1 MVFAGASGAGAD
13 SGGTIVAVNPI
24 QPILT
29 KFNVSLVGQTCTAAA
44 PLERAFAGTTQPA
57 DISPVLRASIEHMR
71 SVKQIHGPKLLAQHG
86 VVAVGIGGGDSPE
99 HTALKV
105 YITKDSPEI
114 RSSVLSEV
122 KGEKVTFRV
131 LGRNFNPL

>member
-1 MVFAGASGAGAD
+1 
-13 SGGTIVAVNPI
+13 
-24 QPILT
+24 
-29 KFNVSLVGQTCTAAA
+29 
-44 PLERAFAGTTQPA
+44 
-57 DISPVLRASIEHMR
+57 VLCASIEHMR

-122 KGEKVTFRV
+122 KGEKVCSESSAATSTRYR
-131 LGRNFNPL
+131 LAA